1 VTDRLLSESAIRKDT
16 AVALPQ
22 AARSGLLVSAL
33 VRRGTDVL
41 MVREAPGEGSGA
53 SWVLPG
59 GQVEPGELVHQALL
73 RELAEETGLR
83 AAGPGRLAFLCQYTV
98 THDPDWA
105 GVWTVFTFEVDAA
118 EQDLAPADP
127 DGLVLEAAW
136 VPLHEA
142 RRRLALQPFRPR
154 REALLH
160 HLEHGGGGRGLW
172 LWPDGTDG
180 DPVMVPAAG
189 P

>member
-1 VTDRLLSESAIRKDT
+1 MNSQSGKDA

-41 MVREAPGEGSGA
+41 MVREESH

-59 GQVEPGELVHQALL
+59 GQVDPGELVHQGLL
-73 RELAEETGLR
+73 RELREETGLE
-83 AAGPGRLAFLCQYTV
+83 APVPGRLAFLCQYTV

-105 GVWTVFTFEVDAA
+105 GTWTVFTFEVDVADT
-118 EQDLAPADP
+118 DLAPADP

-136 VPLHEA
+136 VPLDEA
-142 RRRLALQPFRPR
+142 CRRLARLPFRPR

-160 HLEHGGGGRGLW
+160 HLREGTGGPRLW

-180 DPVMVPAAG
+180 DPVVVPG
-189 P
+189 PGGDEPVPSPR

>member
-1 VTDRLLSESAIRKDT
+1 VT
-16 AVALPQ
+16 LPQ

-33 VRRGTDVL
+33 VRRGADVL
-41 MVREAPGEGSGA
+41 MVREATGTDHGP

-59 GQVEPGELVHQALL
+59 GQVEPGELVHQALV

-83 AAGPGRLAFLCQYTV
+83 VPGPDRLAFVCQYTV

-105 GVWTVFTFEVDAA
+105 GVWTVFTFEVDAPR
-118 EQDLAPADP
+118 QDLAPADP

-136 VPLHEA
+136 VPLDEA
-142 RRRLALQPFRPR
+142 FRRLSLLSFRPR

-160 HLEHGGGGRGLW
+160 HLRDGAEQGRLW

-180 DPVMVPAAG
+180 TPLVVPG
-189 P
+189 PAVPPR

>member
-1 VTDRLLSESAIRKDT
+1 MT
-16 AVALPQ
+16 LPR

-41 MVREAPGEGSGA
+41 MVREEAGTADGT

-59 GQVEPGELVHQALL
+59 GQVEPGELVHQAVM

-83 AAGPGRLAFLCQYTV
+83 ASVPGRLAFVCQYTV

-105 GVWTVFTFEVDAA
+105 GVWTVFTFEVEAPA
-118 EQDLAPADP
+118 QDLAPADP

-142 RRRLALQPFRPR
+142 CLRLSRQSFRPR

-160 HLEHGGGGRGLW
+160 HLRDGTTPGRLW
-172 LWPDGTDG
+172 LWPDGTG
-180 DPVMVPAAG
+180 GAPVVVPG

>member
-1 VTDRLLSESAIRKDT
+1 
-16 AVALPQ
+16 VALPQ

-33 VRRGTDVL
+33 VRRGADVL
-41 MVREAPGEGSGA
+41 MVREEAGADHGA

-59 GQVEPGELVHQALL
+59 GQVEPGELVHQALV

-83 AAGPGRLAFLCQYTV
+83 VSGPGRLAFVCQYTV

-105 GVWTVFTFEVDAA
+105 GVWTVFTFEVDAP

-142 RRRLALQPFRPR
+142 RRHLSRQSFRPR

-160 HLEHGGGGRGLW
+160 HLRDGTRHGCLW

-180 DPVMVPAAG
+180 APLVVPG
-189 P
+189 PAVPGP